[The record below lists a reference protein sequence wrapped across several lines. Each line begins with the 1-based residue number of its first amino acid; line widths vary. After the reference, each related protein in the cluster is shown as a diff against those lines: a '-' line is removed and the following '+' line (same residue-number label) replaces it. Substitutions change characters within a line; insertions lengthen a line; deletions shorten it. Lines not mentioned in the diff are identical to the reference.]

1 MNASG
6 RRPAA
11 PDQSPRQPDPKQ
23 RVRST
28 RSMEILCLALAA
40 LVVVWSRVLTTQLW
54 PVLGLL
60 CAFVVAIVAFR
71 SRRFFPGRTRTRLL
85 IESWSMVMFIAGVL
99 WFTGKRSSPIL
110 NLYLLPII
118 LSALTL
124 GRLVTLLQVAV
135 IAICHLL
142 LAAATPGLDVI
153 SLVYASQAVGQ
164 LAPFLLVA
172 YLTTTLSADI
182 TEARER
188 IENLAQT
195 DALTGLYNL
204 GMFNEVWQRERDPG
218 VYALLL
224 IDMDKLKDINDAF
237 GHEAGNSA
245 ITLVAQCLQR
255 SIRTTDY
262 AARFGGDEFAVLL
275 PGASPEIAE
284 AVVKRVRHNVFKTT
298 LDLRS
303 RMIRCSVSIGVVNYP
318 KDARDMRELLSITD
332 RNMYRDK
339 ELRRA
344 PGSEASA

>member
-1 MNASG
+1 
-6 RRPAA
+6 
-11 PDQSPRQPDPKQ
+11 
-23 RVRST
+23 
-28 RSMEILCLALAA
+28 
-40 LVVVWSRVLTTQLW
+40 VVVWSRAPTSQLW
-54 PVLGLL
+54 PLL
-60 CAFVVAIVAFR
+60 ALFCTFVVAIVVFR
-71 SRRFFPGRTRTRLL
+71 SRRFFPRRTRTRLL
-85 IESWSMVMFIAGVL
+85 IESWSMVIFITGVL
-99 WFTGKRSSPIL
+99 WFTGKSSSPLL

-135 IAICHLL
+135 IAIFHLL
-142 LAAATPGLDVI
+142 LAAAAPGIDVI
-153 SLVYASQAVGQ
+153 SLPYASQAVGQ
-164 LAPFLLVA
+164 LAPYLLVA
-172 YLTTTLSADI
+172 YLTTALSADI

-195 DALTGLYNL
+195 DSLTGLYNL
-204 GMFNEVWQRERDPG
+204 RMFNEVWQREHGSAERDRG

-255 SIRTTDY
+255 SIRNSDY

-275 PGASPEIAE
+275 PGASPEVAD

-303 RMIRCSVSIGVVNYP
+303 RMIRCSVSIGVVSYP
-318 KDARDMRELLSITD
+318 KDARDMRELLSIAD
-332 RNMYRDK
+332 RKMYRDK

-344 PGSEASA
+344 PGSEANA

>member
-1 MNASG
+1 M
-6 RRPAA
+6 
-11 PDQSPRQPDPKQ
+11 
-23 RVRST
+23 
-28 RSMEILCLALAA
+28 ALAA
-40 LVVVWSRVLTTQLW
+40 LVLVWSRALATQLW

-60 CAFVVAIVAFR
+60 GAFVAAIVAFR
-71 SRRFFPGRTRTRLL
+71 ARRFFPRRTRTRLL
-85 IESWSMVMFIAGVL
+85 IESWSMVIFITGVL
-99 WFTGKRSSPIL
+99 WFTGKSSSPLL

-135 IAICHLL
+135 ITICHLL

-204 GMFNEVWQRERDPG
+204 RMFNEVWQREHGSAERERG

-255 SIRTTDY
+255 SIRNTDY
-262 AARFGGDEFAVLL
+262 AARFGGDEFTVLL
-275 PGASPEIAE
+275 PGASPEVAE
-284 AVVKRVRHNVFKTT
+284 AVIKRVRHNVYKTT

-318 KDARDMRELLSITD
+318 KDGRDMRELLSIAD
-332 RNMYRDK
+332 RKMYRDK

-344 PGSEASA
+344 PGSEANA

>member
-1 MNASG
+1 M
-6 RRPAA
+6 
-11 PDQSPRQPDPKQ
+11 
-23 RVRST
+23 RST
-28 RSMEILCLALAA
+28 RSIEILCLALAA
-40 LVVVWSRVLTTQLW
+40 LVLVWSRALVTQLW

-60 CAFVVAIVAFR
+60 SAFVVAIVVFR
-71 SRRFFPGRTRTRLL
+71 ARRFFPRRTRTRLL
-85 IESWSMVMFIAGVL
+85 IESWSMVIFITGVL
-99 WFTGKRSSPIL
+99 WFTGKSSSPLL

-135 IAICHLL
+135 IAGCHLL
-142 LAAATPGLDVI
+142 LAASTPGIDVV
-153 SLVYASQAVGQ
+153 SLAYASQAVGQ

-195 DALTGLYNL
+195 DTLTGLYNL
-204 GMFNEVWQRERDPG
+204 RMFNEVWQRVHADSERDRG
-218 VYALLL
+218 VYAVLM

-237 GHEAGNSA
+237 GHDAGNSA

-255 SIRTTDY
+255 SIRNTDY

-275 PGASPEIAE
+275 PGASPEIAD
-284 AVVKRVRHNVFKTT
+284 AVVKRVRHNVYKTT

-318 KDARDMRELLSITD
+318 RDSRDMRELLSIGD
-332 RNMYRDK
+332 RKMYRDK

-344 PGSEASA
+344 PGSEANA

>member
-1 MNASG
+1 
-6 RRPAA
+6 
-11 PDQSPRQPDPKQ
+11 
-23 RVRST
+23 VRST
-28 RSMEILCLALAA
+28 QSIEILCLALAA
-40 LVVVWSRVLTTQLW
+40 LVLVLSGGLAGQVW

-60 CAFVVAIVAFR
+60 GAFVAAIVVFR
-71 SRRFFPGRTRTRLL
+71 ARRFFPRRTRTRLM
-85 IESWSMVMFIAGVL
+85 IESWSMVMFITGVL
-99 WFTGKRSSPIL
+99 WFTGKSSSPLL

-135 IAICHLL
+135 IAVCHLL
-142 LAAATPGLDVI
+142 LAEATPGLDVV

-188 IENLAQT
+188 IENLAQN

-204 GMFNEVWQRERDPG
+204 RMFNEVWQREHGSAERDRG
-218 VYALLL
+218 VYALLM
-224 IDMDKLKDINDAF
+224 IDMDKLKDINDTF
-237 GHEAGNSA
+237 GHDAGNSA

-255 SIRTTDY
+255 SIRNTDY

-284 AVVKRVRHNVFKTT
+284 AVVKRVRHNVYKTT

-318 KDARDMRELLSITD
+318 KDGRDMRELLSIAD
-332 RNMYRDK
+332 RKMYRDK

-344 PGSEASA
+344 PGSEANA

>member
-1 MNASG
+1 M
-6 RRPAA
+6 
-11 PDQSPRQPDPKQ
+11 
-23 RVRST
+23 V
-28 RSMEILCLALAA
+28 I
-40 LVVVWSRVLTTQLW
+40 
-54 PVLGLL
+54 
-60 CAFVVAIVAFR
+60 FV
-71 SRRFFPGRTRTRLL
+71 T
-85 IESWSMVMFIAGVL
+85 GVL
-99 WFTGKRSSPIL
+99 WLTGKSVSPLL

-124 GRLVTLLQVAV
+124 GRLVTLVQVAV
-135 IAICHLL
+135 IVLCHLV
-142 LAAATPGLDVI
+142 LASTTPGLDVF
-153 SLVYASQAVGQ
+153 SLAYASQAVGQ

-195 DALTGLYNL
+195 DALTGLYNVR
-204 GMFNEVWQRERDPG
+204 MFNEVWQRAHTSGERERG
-218 VYALLL
+218 VYALLM
-224 IDMDKLKDINDAF
+224 IDMDKLKDINDSF

-318 KDARDMRELLSITD
+318 KDGRDMRELLSIAD
-332 RNMYRDK
+332 RKMYRDK

-344 PGSEASA
+344 PGSEANA

>member
-1 MNASG
+1 M
-6 RRPAA
+6 
-11 PDQSPRQPDPKQ
+11 
-23 RVRST
+23 RST
-28 RSMEILCLALAA
+28 RSIEILCLALAA
-40 LVVVWSRVLTTQLW
+40 LVLIWSGALANQMW

-60 CAFVVAIVAFR
+60 AAFALAIVGFRGRRFLPGR
-71 SRRFFPGRTRTRLL
+71 SRTKLL
-85 IESWSMVMFIAGVL
+85 IESWSMVIFVTGVL
-99 WFTGKRSSPIL
+99 WFTGKGGSPL
-110 NLYLLPII
+110 FNLYLLPII

-124 GRLVTLLQVAV
+124 GRVVTLLQVAA
-135 IAICHLL
+135 IAVCHFL
-142 LAAATPGLDVI
+142 LAMTTPGLDVI
-153 SLVYASQAVGQ
+153 SLFYASQAVGQ

-195 DALTGLYNL
+195 DSLTGLFNPR
-204 GMFNEVWQRERDPG
+204 MFNEVWQREHAAAERGRG
-218 VYALLL
+218 VYALLM
-224 IDMDKLKDINDAF
+224 IDMDKLKDINDDF

-245 ITLVAQCLQR
+245 IILVAHCLQR
-255 SIRTTDY
+255 SIRSTDF

-275 PGASPEIAE
+275 PGASPEVAE

-318 KDARDMRELLSITD
+318 KDGRDMRELMSMAD
-332 RNMYRDK
+332 RKMYRDK

-344 PGSEASA
+344 PGTEANG